1 MSNTDFFEQFEDA
14 IFDGDIEAIKKIVA
28 DGGDI
33 NEISDNQQNPMTLL
47 ALCEESSPELVEGM
61 IELGCDPNKTV
72 EYRRS
77 FSGADAL
84 CVAINRGY
92 ELSAKLLVETEED
105 VNLPSGGMGDT
116 PLIAAMKAA
125 TKKPEFA
132 LAMLELL
139 MEKGA
144 DPKIKNKNDL
154 SAIDVANGHSEHER
168 WSPDI
173 GERVASILNA

>member
-1 MSNTDFFEQFEDA
+1 
-14 IFDGDIEAIKKIVA
+14 
-28 DGGDI
+28 
-33 NEISDNQQNPMTLL
+33 
-47 ALCEESSPELVEGM
+47 
-61 IELGCDPNKTV
+61 
-72 EYRRS
+72 
-77 FSGADAL
+77 
-84 CVAINRGY
+84 
-92 ELSAKLLVETEED
+92 
-105 VNLPSGGMGDT
+105 MGDT

-168 WSPDI
+168 WSPGTSVHVRNDH
-173 GERVASILNA
+173 